1 MEHLSP
7 EKKTRDMKLS
17 CINLHYKGGKKMG
30 HFMDFDKY
38 EGVVYNN
45 LWLDEEKIV
54 VKMPVMEQP
63 SCIDLKI
70 EGFDLQRY
78 TYLLHY

>member
-1 MEHLSP
+1 
-7 EKKTRDMKLS
+7 
-17 CINLHYKGGKKMG
+17 MG